1 MSKISRDDFSKKYV
15 DKFKT
20 EDDGI
25 EFLEDL
31 SDSFTDEEVVEKSLY
46 DDISSKYEDLKEKY
60 KSRFF
65 DSEDDKKIP
74 FPNKK
79 EEELEEREVIDV
91 KSIFKR

>member
-31 SDSFTDEEVVEKSLY
+31 TDSFTDNEVVEKSLY

-65 DSEDDKKIP
+65 DSTEEKP
-74 FPNKK
+74 LTNKK

>member
-31 SDSFTDEEVVEKSLY
+31 TDSFTDKEVVEKSLY
-46 DDISSKYEDLKEKY
+46 DDISSKYDDLKEKY

-65 DSEDDKKIP
+65 DSTEKEIP
-74 FPNKK
+74 LTNKK
-79 EEELEEREVIDV
+79 EDELEEREVIDV

>member
-65 DSEDDKKIP
+65 DSETE
-74 FPNKK
+74 KK
-79 EEELEEREVIDV
+79 ESFPTKKEELEEKEVIDI